1 MSRECEGYIRHEEK
15 QAVRETR
22 TNNTPPSII
31 QDNKQLAHSTLT
43 HSHVPLQSL
52 CVCVG
57 GGTGVFVSTL
67 SVLVPCS
74 LKDSFLWYDLSRSL
88 PQSQR
93 GCRSERILP
102 PIVYRFSRIDPY
114 RKSQRRWKQ
123 NLQPVGCSVRYPV
136 THSTF
141 GRFFLPVYYRDGSKF
156 GFFIYYR
163 TRLLFRRLPETL
175 TIQKTSACQS
185 SVRWWCRSSAVYC

>member
-57 GGTGVFVSTL
+57 GGDR
-67 SVLVPCS
+67 SVCQHLVCS
-74 LKDSFLWYDLSRSL
+74 RAMFTKR
-88 PQSQR
+88 Q
-93 GCRSERILP
+93 
-102 PIVYRFSRIDPY
+102 
-114 RKSQRRWKQ
+114 
-123 NLQPVGCSVRYPV
+123 
-136 THSTF
+136 
-141 GRFFLPVYYRDGSKF
+141 
-156 GFFIYYR
+156 
-163 TRLLFRRLPETL
+163 LFM
-175 TIQKTSACQS
+175 I
-185 SVRWWCRSSAVYC
+185 